1 MKARKWVWGVFIT
14 ALVVTV
20 ILISLESLYVAV
32 ALVLG
37 VVIILHRELWALL
50 RKQKLPPADE
60 RVRENV
66 TKAIRNSFIFF
77 AVATALMMLPFGLD
91 LLGKPGTLDVLSV
104 LFLSVGLVYML
115 SYTYYDRAEPKM
127 SAKLQGLLRVFLLTA
142 GLSLGAAVISIF
154 IHNVVGRLL
163 AVEEPVFF
171 IIGVIVAPLGVVV
184 GLLGSLVVY
193 IMGLTDR
200 AC

>member
-1 MKARKWVWGVFIT
+1 MDK
-14 ALVVTV
+14 
-20 ILISLESLYVAV
+20 VA
-32 ALVLG
+32 
-37 VVIILHRELWALL
+37 IYI
-50 RKQKLPPADE
+50 
-60 RVRENV
+60 
-66 TKAIRNSFIFF
+66 
-77 AVATALMMLPFGLD
+77 
-91 LLGKPGTLDVLSV
+91 
-104 LFLSVGLVYML
+104 
-115 SYTYYDRAEPKM
+115 YYDRAEPKM